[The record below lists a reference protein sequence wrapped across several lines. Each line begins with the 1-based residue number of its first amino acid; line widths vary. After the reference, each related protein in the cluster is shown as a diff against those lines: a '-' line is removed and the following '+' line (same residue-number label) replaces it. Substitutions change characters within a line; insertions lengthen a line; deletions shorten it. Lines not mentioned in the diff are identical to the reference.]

1 MSTQPADQDEIRT
14 VAGPRVG
21 ETRTIVP
28 DHSFITTSREWASH
42 VLGQVAYAVEHGDW
56 PRNMSL
62 FDVARALRRAAGNA
76 EYLQDELPDAGGDE
90 LREAALAE
98 FILGWYAADSQH
110 GPVDKHEALNPSR
123 DSARPPAQPGAN
135 PGEPGPVHRMR
146 HIDTD
151 RLLWLANN
159 GKWTDGQNAGV
170 HEDLLALD
178 YYPVS

>member
-1 MSTQPADQDEIRT
+1 MTTQPADQDEEIRT

-21 ETRTIVP
+21 ETRTITP

-42 VLGQVAYAVEHGDW
+42 VLGQVAYAVEHGAW
-56 PRNMSL
+56 PQNMSM

-76 EYLQDELPDAGGDE
+76 EYLQDELPDAVGDE

-98 FILGWYAADSQH
+98 FVLGWYAADSQH
-110 GPVDKHEALNPSR
+110 GPVDKAEALNPSS
-123 DSARPPAQPGAN
+123 DNARPPADPATDQS
-135 PGEPGPVHRMR
+135 GPVHRMR
-146 HIDTD
+146 HVDTD